1 MIQTYKFFGENSPL
15 EFDDSKTVKELL
27 QYAFEQFD
35 YYEPFGIDSVTVFQ
49 CHHPK
54 SNNGWFTIDTKRRCV
69 DEIVNRDELCFGCH
83 IPGILY
89 YAEGGWGHHMEKLG
103 NHPVFENPVS
113 LKLKFEDFNHTV
125 VFEGTHSFREI
136 LNLLKSTGYIEE
148 NISQIKVQILAYPK
162 PNYTQY
168 IGLHNP
174 ILDVAMTEFEKSL
187 PQDGVVTLLL
197 E

>member
-1 MIQTYKFFGENSPL
+1 MIQTYKFFEENSPL

-69 DEIVNRDELCFGCH
+69 DEIVNRDELCFGYH